1 MPILFLCKSI
11 DAEVDEDGEYTVTA
25 GEVALQEMSASVFA
39 LSMLESS
46 DDDEDSEGSEAEEAM
61 TPEEKV
67 GRARTLFSL
76 DD

>member
-1 MPILFLCKSI
+1 M
-11 DAEVDEDGEYTVTA
+11 
-25 GEVALQEMSASVFA
+25 QEMSASVFA

-67 GRARTLFSL
+67 STCPEHFLL
-76 DD
+76 DIID

>member
-1 MPILFLCKSI
+1 
-11 DAEVDEDGEYTVTA
+11 
-25 GEVALQEMSASVFA
+25 MSASVFA